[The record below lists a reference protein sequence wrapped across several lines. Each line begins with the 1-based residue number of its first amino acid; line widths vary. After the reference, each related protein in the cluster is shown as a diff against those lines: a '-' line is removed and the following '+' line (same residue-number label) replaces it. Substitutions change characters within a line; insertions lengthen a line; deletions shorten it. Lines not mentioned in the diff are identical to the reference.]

1 MSYPPPQPD
10 PYQPDPYKSAPPPY
24 GAPAYQVNPIQQPK
38 KSKAGLIVGIILG
51 VVLVL
56 CVGCGAFGY
65 FVLDWTGD
73 KVQEIEDSL
82 PSMGVVTGE
91 GGGSHTVRY
100 TVEGSGQ
107 TVITYALG
115 TGGTESETVTL
126 PWSKD
131 ITVESDSFA
140 ASVIAL
146 GGGTATKLDGCSITI
161 DGKERRRNSATGT
174 TAICTSVFVGG

>member
-10 PYQPDPYKSAPPPY
+10 PYQSPPPY
-24 GAPAYQVNPIQQPK
+24 GVPAYQHPIQPPK

-82 PSMGVVTGE
+82 PSMGVVTGD
-91 GGGSHTVRY
+91 GTGSHTVRY
-100 TVEGSGQ
+100 TVEGTGQ
-107 TVITYALG
+107 TVITYSLG

-131 ITVESDSFA
+131 LTVASDSFA

-146 GGGTATKLDGCSITI
+146 GGSAKLDGCSITI
-161 DGKERRRNSATGT
+161 DGKEQKRSSATGT
-174 TAICTSVFVGG
+174 TAICTTVFVGG